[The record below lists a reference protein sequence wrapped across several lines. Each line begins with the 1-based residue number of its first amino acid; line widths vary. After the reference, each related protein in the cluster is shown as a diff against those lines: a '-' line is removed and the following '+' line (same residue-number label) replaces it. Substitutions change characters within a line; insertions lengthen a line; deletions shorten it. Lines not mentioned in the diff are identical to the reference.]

1 MTLHITTP
9 EQFQTQV
16 LDYDG
21 ISLVDFRAEWCGPCR
36 MLGPVM
42 DQLATEYAGKKVQIV
57 KVNVDELPGIAGQ
70 FGVSSIPAVFIVKDK
85 KVVDT
90 IIGANP
96 KTIYQ
101 VKIDAL
107 NPSIEDQK
115 MAN

>member
-57 KVNVDELPGIAGQ
+57 KVNVDELPQLAGQ
-70 FGVSSIPAVFIVKDK
+70 FGISSIPAVFFVQGGKH
-85 KVVDT
+85 VDMV
-90 IIGANP
+90 IGANP
-96 KTIYQ
+96 KVIYQ
-101 VKIDAL
+101 QKIDAL
-107 NPSIEDQK
+107 
-115 MAN
+115 M